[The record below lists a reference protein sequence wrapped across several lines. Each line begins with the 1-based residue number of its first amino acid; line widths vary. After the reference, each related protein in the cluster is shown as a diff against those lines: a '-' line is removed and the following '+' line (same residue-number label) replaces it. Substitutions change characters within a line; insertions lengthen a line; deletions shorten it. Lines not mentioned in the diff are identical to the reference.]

1 MSNQEQQNNQP
12 QSARAFMQ
20 ILSDAQNAQPASVV
34 QNTSKAAPVA
44 QNTQPAQA
52 AQNAAP
58 AQTAQNAANVVPA
71 KQDDRSAQILAKT
84 AAVGVVARE
93 AGGTAAAATV
103 AVGKTVGKATGD
115 LDAGDAV
122 IVGTSAGAVAGA
134 WALGAIAAGTGV
146 GIIAV
151 PFIVGPAVG
160 IAYYRLCKNKDKIAQ
175 ALKERGLEPAGNAL
189 ENGVER
195 IPDYSKQKID
205 EAEAKINKHTLQAA
219 RA

>member
-1 MSNQEQQNNQP
+1 MSNQKQQNNQP
-12 QSARAFMQ
+12 QSAQAFMQ
-20 ILSDAQNAQPASVV
+20 ILSAV
-34 QNTSKAAPVA
+34 QKA
-44 QNTQPAQA
+44 QPAQA
-52 AQNAAP
+52 AQNTQNTAP
-58 AQTAQNAANVVPA
+58 IKQN
-71 KQDDRSAQILAKT
+71 DHSAQVLAKT
-84 AAVGVVARE
+84 AAVGAVARE

-115 LDAGDAV
+115 QDAGDAV
-122 IVGTSAGAVAGA
+122 IVGTGAGAVVGA

-195 IPDYSKQKID
+195 MPNYSKQKID
-205 EAEAKINKHTLQAA
+205 EAEVKINKHSLQAA

>member
-1 MSNQEQQNNQP
+1 MSNQKQQNNQP
-12 QSARAFMQ
+12 QSAQAFMQ
-20 ILSDAQNAQPASVV
+20 ILSAVQKAQPAPVAENTLNAAPAAQNAQPA
-34 QNTSKAAPVA
+34 PVA
-44 QNTQPAQA
+44 Q
-52 AQNAAP
+52 
-58 AQTAQNAANVVPA
+58 
-71 KQDDRSAQILAKT
+71 DDHSAQVLAKT
-84 AAVGVVARE
+84 TAVGVVARE

-115 LDAGDAV
+115 QDAGDAV
-122 IVGTSAGAVAGA
+122 IVGTGAGAVVGA

-195 IPDYSKQKID
+195 MPNYSKQKID
-205 EAEAKINKHTLQAA
+205 EAEVKINKHSLQAG

>member
-1 MSNQEQQNNQP
+1 MSNQKQQNNQP
-12 QSARAFMQ
+12 QSAQAFMQ
-20 ILSDAQNAQPASVV
+20 ILSAVQKAQPAPVAQNV
-34 QNTSKAAPVA
+34 QNTAAAPVA
-44 QNTQPAQA
+44 QNTQPAQ
-52 AQNAAP
+52 NTVP
-58 AQTAQNAANVVPA
+58 AQTVQNAPNVVPA
-71 KQDDRSAQILAKT
+71 KQDDHSAQVLAKT
-84 AAVGVVARE
+84 AAVGAVARE

-115 LDAGDAV
+115 QDAGDAV
-122 IVGTSAGAVAGA
+122 IVGTGAGAVVGA

-195 IPDYSKQKID
+195 MPNYSKQKID
-205 EAEAKINKHTLQAA
+205 EAEVKINKHSLQAA